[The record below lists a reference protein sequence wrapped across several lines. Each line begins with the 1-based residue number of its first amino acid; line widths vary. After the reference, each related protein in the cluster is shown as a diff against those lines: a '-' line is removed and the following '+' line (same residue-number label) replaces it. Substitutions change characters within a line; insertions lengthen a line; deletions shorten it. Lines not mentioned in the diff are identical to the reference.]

1 MRNLLVTTAV
11 ILAFS
16 LPPLAVVLWPKE
28 GAAVVVL
35 ATPDAAAVVGRA
47 GGAMLALSDD
57 RMSAITRA
65 DDDAPGFRARLKAA
79 GARVVLAAPDDLA
92 CLATSSSPV
101 ASLTSRE
108 QQR

>member
-16 LPPLAVVLWPKE
+16 LPPLAVALWPKE
-28 GAAVVVL
+28 DSAVVVF
-35 ATPDAAAVVGRA
+35 AASDAAEVVGRA
-47 GGAMLALSDD
+47 GGTMLALSDD
-57 RMSAITRA
+57 RTYAITRA
-65 DDDAPGFRARLKAA
+65 VDDAPGFRARLKAA

-92 CLATSSSPV
+92 CLTSASSPV